1 MYAPRMDSVADVRAV
16 VIDLDGVLYVEDEP
30 VPGAVDAVAALR
42 ARGLPL
48 RFATNT
54 TSRPR
59 RRILERLHRL
69 GFDVAPGELI
79 TPAALAVR
87 RCADRG
93 HRTVA
98 LVMKDELREDF
109 AGLVEGGDAVDAVIL
124 GDCGEEFGYA
134 LLNRAFRLL
143 MDGAELIALQRNRY
157 WLTPDGLSL
166 DVGPF
171 VAALEYAASTEAFV
185 VGKPAPA
192 FFASALDG
200 TGAAAAEAAMVGD
213 DVESDV
219 GGALRAGM
227 AGILVRTGKFRE
239 ESVRAAGIRPTAI
252 IDSIADL
259 PALLGEGSTA

>member
-1 MYAPRMDSVADVRAV
+1 MPSPRSGRAV
-16 VIDLDGVLYVEDEP
+16 S
-30 VPGAVDAVAALR
+30 
-42 ARGLPL
+42 PL

-213 DVESDV
+213 DIESDV
-219 GGALRAGM
+219 GGALRRRDGRHPRAH
-227 AGILVRTGKFRE
+227 RE
-239 ESVRAAGIRPTAI
+239 VPRGIRARRRDP
-252 IDSIADL
+252 ADGDHRL
-259 PALLGEGSTA
+259 DRRPAGAARRGRDGLILRGRARS